1 MAAQDRSAKQIGI
14 AREIDMTRVLFIAT
28 LLAAATA
35 PAFAQVV
42 EMNPLVRERIAI
54 TNPTDQR
61 SQTVRVQIGVNYFL
75 PGPTGEGEEAA
86 KLRDRARQTIYEM
99 AGRECA
105 FLEQSLA
112 KTCRLESINVNVN
125 STRQQVPGQVEGFM
139 TNGNFALQI
148 TMK

>member
-1 MAAQDRSAKQIGI
+1 MV
-14 AREIDMTRVLFIAT
+14 REIDMTRVLFVAGA
-28 LLAAATA
+28 LLASAVSMAS
-35 PAFAQVV
+35 AQGVV
-42 EMNPLVRERIAI
+42 IEANPLVRERINVI
-54 TNPTDQR
+54 NPNDQR
-61 SQTVRVQIGVNYFL
+61 NQMVRVQIGVNYFL

-105 FLEQSLA
+105 FLEQTLA

-125 STRQQVPGQVEGFM
+125 STRQQMPGQIEGFQ

-148 TMK
+148 TLK